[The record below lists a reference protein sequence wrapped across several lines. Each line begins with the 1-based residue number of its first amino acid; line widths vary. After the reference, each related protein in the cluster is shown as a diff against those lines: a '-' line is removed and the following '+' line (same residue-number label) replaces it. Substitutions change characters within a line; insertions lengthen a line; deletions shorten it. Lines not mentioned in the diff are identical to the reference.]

1 MQTAHETNEK
11 KTPQEHATSNY
22 ISWLQLA
29 LSQGPFFPRLSVG
42 PDRLSNY
49 VVLLFVILLIKVLYV
64 KQAQHC
70 GKA

>member
-1 MQTAHETNEK
+1 MQTASETSEQRRH
-11 KTPQEHATSNY
+11 QEHATSNY

-29 LSQGPFFPRLSVG
+29 LSPGPFFSCLSVE

-49 VVLLFVILLIKVLYV
+49 VVPVFVILLIKVLYV

-70 GKA
+70 G